1 MANRVI
7 AAGVF
12 LLITVVLSIILVR
25 RGSFFL
31 RHNMQ
36 FRLTAGYILL
46 LLVSPFLLQI
56 LPLDNL
62 HDMKMITVSEK
73 DMALVNEEK
82 LFAQALRGR
91 PEQAEGAF
99 VLKRWEF
106 PFSGNLINVEFSED
120 YLVIVERQ
128 ESVDGRIEAV
138 NYATKTVVELIDFSE
153 VIKPYRVTLDGNV
166 LKVEAPQYQK
176 IERAAFSR
184 EFVVR
189 QILGEVGAS
198 ESDAGSVPGGGNN
211 TSSSAVIPGQV
222 ALNESASGA
231 FPGTL
236 LLYLRIPADVEIQ
249 SKNSITFVE

>member
-1 MANRVI
+1 MNVRVI

-12 LLITVVLSIILVR
+12 LLITIFLFIILAR

-31 RHNMQ
+31 RHSMQ

-62 HDMKMITVSEK
+62 HDMKMKAVSEK
-73 DMALVNEEK
+73 EMVHHEDL
-82 LFAQALRGR
+82 LQQATQGR

-106 PFSGNLINVEFSED
+106 PFSGNLLNVELSEND
-120 YLVIVERQ
+120 LVIVERK
-128 ESVDGRIEAV
+128 ESADGRIEAV

-153 VIKPYRVTLDGNV
+153 MMMPYRLTLGGNV
-166 LKVEAPQYQK
+166 LKVMAPQPLK
-176 IERAAFSR
+176 IEMWAFSK
-184 EFVVR
+184 EFAVR
-189 QILGEVGAS
+189 QILGESGAS
-198 ESDAGSVPGGGNN
+198 ESDADSVPGSGNN
-211 TSSSAVIPGQV
+211 SSSSAVIPGQV